1 LIALTLSPFLQ
12 TALRTRTRN
21 LQTATFSCVLIE
33 LATEFDDQ
41 SSIFEH
47 ICQADGLIY
56 SIDDNNG
63 VIAHKLGEG
72 GLDVM
77 KNSGR
82 YQISMT
88 NVFIN
93 MDPVVT
99 TTPSTEI
106 TIKDLTEKDGRR
118 LSVTGTR
125 TVAIIRVTGSDSGPV
140 RSAANIANA
149 FFGSGGKDVNMAR
162 RYELCSMGEL
172 KFVPANAAGFVGGVA
187 DLTISMS
194 LQGSNA
200 FDVVNKITDTL
211 PSALGS
217 NLRNFDHIVYALPP
231 GTTFRAGGTT
241 GWLAFAYM
249 NSYLSVYNGHNIA
262 FISNEVHEIGH
273 NLGLM
278 HVSWHPPVVVYSF
291 CEPVINASSCSPS
304 PIYCVSVESR

>member
-1 LIALTLSPFLQ
+1 L
-12 TALRTRTRN
+12 RTRN
-21 LQTATFSCVLIE
+21 LQSATFSCVLVE
-33 LATEFDDQ
+33 LATDFDDQ

-72 GLDVM
+72 ELDVLN
-77 KNSGR
+77 NSGR

-93 MDPVVT
+93 MEPVVT
-99 TTPSTEI
+99 TTPSTEV

-125 TVAIIRVTGSDSGPV
+125 TVAIIRVTGSDIRPV
-140 RSAANIANA
+140 RSAANIADA
-149 FFGSGGKDVNMAR
+149 FFGSGGNDVNMAR
-162 RYELCSMGEL
+162 RYELCSMGRL
-172 KFVPANAAGFVGGVA
+172 KFVPANAAGFVDGVA
-187 DLTISMS
+187 DLIIPMS
-194 LQGSNA
+194 IQGSNV

-231 GTTFRAGGTT
+231 GTTFKAGGTT

-249 NSYLSVYNGHNIA
+249 NSYLGVYNGHNIA
-262 FISNEVHEIGH
+262 FISNEVHETGH
-273 NLGLM
+273 NLGLT

-291 CEPVINASSCSPS
+291 CEPVINALRSPS
-304 PIYCVSVESR
+304 PIYCVSPVESR